1 MFQLLFERS
10 ADAIL
15 LLDTQKTV
23 FVDCNATAVHMM
35 RCESKA
41 QLLAVHPAQLSPE
54 RQPDGRS
61 SFEKTAEMIAVA
73 VEKGSHRFEWIARRF
88 DGEEFPVE
96 VVLTPIQYGERP
108 LITAVCRDI
117 TTRKHAE
124 AALSEQRQLL
134 CSIADNIAEAI
145 YRTGPRHELVYVNAA
160 YLQLFGYHS
169 LEQVQSV
176 PRERLYA
183 NPKDRTP
190 LIQQLARTGR
200 FAQEIEFVRR
210 DGRRFWGLIQSVA
223 IRDPK
228 TGEVS
233 YHVGS
238 ISDITQRK
246 RMEEEL
252 RQLNATLERRVTERT
267 AELTASEARL
277 RTLVEHAPEAIVVFD
292 ANTGRFDTVN
302 ENAVRLFGLDRQ
314 ALLKLGPG
322 DLSPPV
328 QADGR
333 ASHESARELI
343 QRALSGETP
352 TFEWLHRHVSGR
364 LIPCEIR
371 LVRLPAEGRHLVR
384 GSITDNT
391 ERKRKEKIQQ
401 AVFQISEA
409 VHTTDDLDNLYQRI
423 HSIIK
428 GLMPAENLYIAIY
441 DPRTE
446 LLSFDY
452 FVDER
457 DPRPAPMKLTAGL
470 TGFVLRA
477 GHTFLANHRN
487 VVRDESHG
495 IATVMDDGQKMV
507 YGERG
512 TPAAIWLG
520 APLLVRGKSMGVVAV
535 QHYSDP
541 RAYGEEEKQ
550 ILTFVA
556 AQIARAIERKRN
568 EQALRLRSEQIEKH
582 RDVLLELAQFDK
594 SNFDRALQKV
604 CSVSSATMGVAR
616 VSYWSL
622 QENDSAIVCEHLHAG
637 DAPGRDAHGRGTRLG
652 LSDCPPYFEA
662 LRSKRPIVASNVLTH
677 PATVGLAGS
686 YLQPLGISSMLD
698 VPVWVHGKVVGVL
711 CHEHTGDS
719 REWTQ
724 EEIDFA
730 SALATMVSLSIEAAQ
745 RERADKALR
754 ESEQKFRALFEAS
767 SQGVMLHDE
776 EKFLEVNP
784 ATLRIMGYASARE
797 LIGKH
802 PADTSPLTQPNGENS
817 ATLAQQHIA
826 ECMARGNARFDWVS
840 RTAKGD
846 LIQLEVILTR
856 IPMGGRPIIQAV
868 INDISERKKAEA
880 ELLKAL
886 AREKELGQLKSN
898 FVSMV
903 SHEFRT
909 PLGVILSSA
918 EILESY
924 FDQLQPE
931 ERRDQL
937 QSIQKNTR
945 RMAGLM
951 EEVLL
956 LGMVEAG
963 KMDFKPA
970 PLDLRSFCARLIDE
984 LRSATDNKCPLRHT
998 LRSVPETANADER
1011 LLRHIFT
1018 NLLSNAVKYS
1028 AAGSAVEFDIDRAGR
1043 DAICR
1048 VRDRGMGIPE
1058 QDLAQL
1064 FNAFYRGG
1072 NVGGTPGTGLGLTIV
1087 RRCVELHRGRI
1098 KVESTVGEGTTMTA
1112 TLPMFDD
1119 PPPCL

>member
-15 LLDTQKTV
+15 LLDRQKTV
-23 FVDCNATAVHMM
+23 FVDCNATAVAMM
-35 RCESKA
+35 RCENKE
-41 QLLAVHPAQLSPE
+41 QLLAVHPARLSAKQ
-54 RQPDGRS
+54 QPDGRS
-61 SFEKTAEMIAVA
+61 AFEKTAEMIAIA
-73 VEKGSHRFEWIARRF
+73 VEKGSHRFEWLARRF
-88 DGEEFPVE
+88 DGDEFPIE
-96 VVLTPIQYGERP
+96 VVLTPIQHGDRA
-108 LITAVCRDI
+108 LLTAVCRDI
-117 TTRKHAE
+117 TARKQAE

-145 YRTGPRHELVYVNAA
+145 YRTGPKHDLVYVNAA
-160 YLQLFGYHS
+160 YLRLFGYGS
-169 LEQVQSV
+169 LEEVRIV

-190 LIQQLARTGR
+190 LIEQLARTGR
-200 FAQEIEFVRR
+200 FTQEIEFVRQ
-210 DGRRFWGLIQSVA
+210 DGKRFWGLIQSVA

-228 TGEVS
+228 TGEVN

-238 ISDITQRK
+238 INDITERK

-252 RQLNATLERRVTERT
+252 RQLNATLERRVAERT
-267 AELTASEARL
+267 AELSASEARL

-292 ANTGRFDTVN
+292 AHTGQFVTVN
-302 ENAVRLFGLDRQ
+302 ENAVGLLGLNRET
-314 ALLKLGPG
+314 LLKVGPG
-322 DLSPPV
+322 DVSPPS
-328 QADGR
+328 QPDGR
-333 ASHESARELI
+333 SSHEAAQELI
-343 QRALSGETP
+343 QRALNGETP
-352 TFEWLHRHVSGR
+352 VFEWTHRHASGR
-364 LIPCEIR
+364 HIPCEVR
-371 LVRLPAEGRHLVR
+371 LVRLPAEGRLLVR

-391 ERKRKEKIQQ
+391 ERKRKENIQQ

-409 VHTTDDLDNLYQRI
+409 VHTADDLDHLYERI

-428 GLMPAENLYIAIY
+428 GLMPAENFYIAIY

-446 LLSFDY
+446 RLSFNY

-477 GHTFLANHRN
+477 GHAFLTNDRN
-487 VVRDESHG
+487 VVHDDQAG
-495 IATVMDDGQKMV
+495 TATVMDGEQKMV
-507 YGERG
+507 YVERG
-512 TPAAIWLG
+512 TRAAIWLG
-520 APLLVRGKSMGVVAV
+520 APLLVRGKSIGVVAV
-535 QHYSDP
+535 QHYTDP
-541 RAYGEEEKQ
+541 KAYAEEEKQ

-556 AQIARAIERKRN
+556 AQIARAIERKRT
-568 EQALRLRSEQIEKH
+568 ERSLRLRSEQIERH

-594 SNFDRALQKV
+594 SDFDRALQKV
-604 CSVSSATMGVAR
+604 CSVSSTTLSAAR
-616 VSYWSL
+616 VSYWSM
-622 QENDSAIVCEHLHAG
+622 QENDSAIVCEHLHVAA
-637 DAPGRDAHGRGTRLG
+637 DADQGAQAKGARLG
-652 LSDCPPYFEA
+652 LADCPAYFEA
-662 LRSKRPIVASNVLTH
+662 LHAKRPIVASNVLTH
-677 PATVGLAGS
+677 PATLGLARS

-698 VPVWVHGKVVGVL
+698 VPVWIHGYVVGVL
-711 CHEHTGDS
+711 CHEHIGEP

-724 EEIDFA
+724 EEIDFT

-745 RERADKALR
+745 RQRTDKALR

-776 EKFLEVNP
+776 GKFLEVNP
-784 ATLRIMGYASARE
+784 ATLRIMGYTSAQE
-797 LIGKH
+797 VIGKH
-802 PADTSPLTQPNGENS
+802 PAAGAPPTQPNGASS
-817 ATLAQQHIA
+817 AVLAQQYIA
-826 ECMARGNARFDWVS
+826 ECMANGSARFDWVS

-846 LIQLEVILTR
+846 LIPLEVILTR

-868 INDISERKKAEA
+868 INDISERKQAEA
-880 ELLKAL
+880 ELLRTL

-924 FDQLQPE
+924 FDQLEPE
-931 ERRDQL
+931 ERREQL

-963 KMDFKPA
+963 KMEFKPA
-970 PLDLRSFCARLIDE
+970 PLDLQGFCVRLIDE
-984 LRSATDNKCPLRHT
+984 LRSATDSKCPIRHAFRA
-998 LRSVPETANADER
+998 LPEEANADER

-1018 NLLSNAVKYS
+1018 NLLGNAVKYS
-1028 AAGSAVEFDIDRAGR
+1028 AAGSEVEFEIERDGH

-1048 VRDRGMGIPE
+1048 VRDRGVGIPE
-1058 QDLAQL
+1058 PDLERL
-1064 FNAFYRGG
+1064 FNAFYRGR

-1087 RRCVELHRGRI
+1087 KRCVELHGGRI
-1098 KVESTVGEGTTMTA
+1098 NVESKAGEGTTMTVR
-1112 TLPMFDD
+1112 LPMF
-1119 PPPCL
+1119 